1 MMREGRLRPGR
12 RLQQD
17 VVLMAGLVVTE
28 VKEHLHLRREDQ
40 TSLVEGHTQTYLVV
54 KETFI

>member
-1 MMREGRLRPGR
+1 M
-12 RLQQD
+12 
-17 VVLMAGLVVTE
+17 LMEGLVVTE
-28 VKEHLHLRREDQ
+28 VKEHLQLRGEEQ